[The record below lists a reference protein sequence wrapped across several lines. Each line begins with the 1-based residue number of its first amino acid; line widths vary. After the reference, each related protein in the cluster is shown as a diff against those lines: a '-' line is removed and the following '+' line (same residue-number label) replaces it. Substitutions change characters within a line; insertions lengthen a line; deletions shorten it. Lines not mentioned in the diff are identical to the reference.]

1 MKIRKFEK
9 TDAGA
14 ASQITNNCF
23 LNLDIGGHTKKGIEL
38 QIERNIP
45 ENLIKRAET
54 IKYFVATDNSKLIGI
69 CGHDAQKVH
78 TLFVD
83 INFQKRGI
91 GKKLLEIVLK
101 DARADG
107 LQSIITWSTI
117 YAEIFYHSFGFNKI
131 KEVYLPE
138 DKKHITLIE
147 MIIYF
152 A

>member
-14 ASQITNNCF
+14 ASHITNNCF

-69 CGHDAQKVH
+69 CGHDAQKVP
-78 TLFVD
+78 LYLW
-83 INFQKRGI
+83 I
-91 GKKLLEIVLK
+91 L
-101 DARADG
+101 
-107 LQSIITWSTI
+107 
-117 YAEIFYHSFGFNKI
+117 IFKNAVSVKNYWRPF
-131 KEVYLPE
+131 
-138 DKKHITLIE
+138 
-147 MIIYF
+147 
-152 A
+152 